1 MSPTSVPRTMR
12 PQSPASGRAMIKEWN
27 EWKDLEA
34 DQPHD
39 IIDKKPSLGTP
50 PFFQA
55 TGEMVQEGEAVC
67 SINC

>member
-1 MSPTSVPRTMR
+1 
-12 PQSPASGRAMIKEWN
+12 MIKEWN